1 MKPIRLDI
9 AGLNS
14 FRRIVTIDFAPL
26 LRDGLFGIFG
36 STGSGK
42 STILDAIT
50 LALYGKVRRS
60 GTLSGI
66 INEAEKTCHVS
77 FTFEVSDGAGRRGYT
92 VERLFERSKKGG
104 VEARTV
110 RLIEIG
116 CDGHRETIAEK
127 GGEVTER
134 IGEILGISSED
145 FLRAVVLPQGAFS
158 EFLSLRPAD
167 RSTMLERLF
176 RLEHMGERLRKTL
189 RARRDQA
196 AGDLRVV
203 QERLSGLEEYNDDT
217 LLRLEEDLIRT
228 ERNATELSAI
238 VERDEGELR
247 AARGLSDLITELHSL
262 RTSHDN
268 RRADRER
275 LTAIDEAVTRAERSR
290 RVAPVI
296 EERAKGAR
304 VLTER
309 KKAYQEAAQRLADIR
324 PLVERAT
331 REREAFA
338 RESDAAIAR
347 LEKNRSALIA
357 IKPVAEDAASRRAM
371 LAEKERELEDLLQRR
386 SHDSARAE
394 EMKRACDVVRHD
406 LEGLRD
412 REQSLFV
419 PNDERTRVRQI
430 GELLH
435 ERDGYETRRSEH
447 QQSHD
452 AAEEDLRALR
462 SDLSE
467 RRRTLEKIA
476 SHRSDIRADLKRNES
491 GMKEIDPRI
500 DAEKAGRD
508 RLLQAIRDVETMGED
523 VTGQIAQ
530 EVRLAGELAEKRKNL
545 TLRERDVEH
554 GQEEEAKLRREL
566 ETKRIEHARAL
577 HREALSSLSN
587 DLVDGVPCPLCGS
600 LDHPFPFHQR
610 HDDQLRAAA
619 GGATARDVAA
629 VEQRREEARR
639 RLGEAREQSASLRA
653 ELAALQTQIE
663 TAQRDIAERRRSIVA
678 RLRPLLPSD
687 EEPTIEHAARR
698 LEDINRVVVSM
709 ESDRERFD
717 RRVHEAKSRGEE
729 IDTRYHGEEIALR
742 SAEAT
747 LKEKERA
754 LGESRVAIDR
764 MERRLSAIDAR
775 LVEFLGRRSID
786 EARRDVESI
795 ADREEHYDRIRAERS
810 DREKDL
816 RAMEEAEK
824 EGRQIA
830 DDSVRRFDRCSADVE
845 RLGIECAEREE
856 KVRALLRDVVD
867 RDRRDETIDVLIAAL
882 EEDVSALRKRRE
894 EKERGVAEMKER
906 LARCE
911 QDHAHARDQMNR
923 GEEDLEDLERN
934 VEEGLARAGYRSAD
948 DALRDACDDGELDRL
963 RGEQLRIRREL
974 DLAEARMEELRER
987 IGRRSISR
995 AEVEAMEGALRD
1007 RKSEADRAAAAV
1019 GGLRREMEIARAKN
1033 GEWRASKELLGKGAD
1048 QSRLYDRLERY
1059 LRGNGFVNYVANERL
1074 AEICR
1079 RATRILTT
1087 LSSGRYEVLARAG
1100 EGFVISDHRLGGER
1114 PPGTLSGGETF
1125 LVSLSLAL
1133 ALSDTLQLERRP
1145 LDLFFLDEGFGSLD
1159 AELLETVIDALE
1171 RIASPERTIGLISH
1185 VGILR
1190 DRIQRRLIVVPPAG
1204 AEGTRVNVET

>member
-36 STGSGK
+36 PTGSGK

-50 LALYGKVRRS
+50 LALYGKARRA
-60 GTLSGI
+60 GNLSGI

-77 FTFEVSDGAGRRGYT
+77 FTFEVSDGADRRCYT

-104 VEARTV
+104 AEARTV
-110 RLIEIG
+110 RLIEVG
-116 CDGHRETIAEK
+116 YDGHRQTIAEK
-127 GGEVTER
+127 GREVTER
-134 IGEILGISSED
+134 IGKILGISSED

-158 EFLSLRPAD
+158 EFLSLAPAE
-167 RSTMLERLF
+167 RSKMLERLF
-176 RLEHMGERLRKTL
+176 RLEHMGEGLLKTL

-203 QERLSGLEEYNDDT
+203 QERLSGLEEYNDDA
-217 LLRLEEDLIRT
+217 LLRLEEDLIRAG
-228 ERNATELSAI
+228 RNATELSAT
-238 VERDEGELR
+238 VEGDEEELR
-247 AARGLSDLITELHSL
+247 AARALSDLITELHSL
-262 RTSHDN
+262 QTSHDN
-268 RRADRER
+268 RRADRAR
-275 LTAIDEAVTRAERSR
+275 LTAIDETITRAERAR

-304 VLTER
+304 ALTER
-309 KKAYQEAAQRLADIR
+309 KNAYQEAAQRLADIR
-324 PLVERAT
+324 SLVEPAR
-331 REREAFA
+331 RERDAFA
-338 RESDAAIAR
+338 EESDAAIVR

-357 IKPVAEDAASRRAM
+357 IRPVAEDVASRRAT
-371 LAEKERELEDLLQRR
+371 LAEKEREREGLSKMR
-386 SHDSARAE
+386 SQDSARAE

-412 REQSLFV
+412 REQALFV
-419 PNDERTRVRQI
+419 SNDERNRVRQI

-435 ERDGYETRRSEH
+435 ERDEHETLRSEH

-452 AAEEDLRALR
+452 TAEENLRALR

-467 RRRTLEKIA
+467 RRQNLEKTA
-476 SHRSDIRADLKRNES
+476 ADRSDIRADLERNES
-491 GMKEIDPRI
+491 GMKEIEPRI
-500 DAEKAGRD
+500 EEERAGRD
-508 RLLQAIRDVETMGED
+508 RLLQAIRDVETMEED
-523 VTGQIAQ
+523 VAGQVAL
-530 EVRLAGELAEKRKNL
+530 EVRTAGELAEKKKRL
-545 TLRERDVEH
+545 TLREQNVEH

-566 ETKRIEHARAL
+566 ETKRIEHAKAL
-577 HREALSSLSN
+577 HREALPALSN

-600 LDHPFPFHQR
+600 LDHPFPFYQR
-610 HDDQLRAAA
+610 HDAQIRAA
-619 GGATARDVAA
+619 GGATALDVAA
-629 VEQRREEARR
+629 AEQRLEEARR
-639 RLGEAREQSASLRA
+639 RLGEAREQSAALRA
-653 ELAALQTQIE
+653 EVAALQTGIE
-663 TAQRDIAERRRSIVA
+663 TAQRDIAEQRRSIVA

-687 EEPTIEHAARR
+687 AEPTMEHAARR
-698 LEDINRVVVSM
+698 LEDINRVVASM

-717 RRVHEAKSRGEE
+717 RRFHEAKSRGEE

-747 LKEKERA
+747 LMEKERA
-754 LGESRVAIDR
+754 LSESRAAIDR
-764 MERRLSAIDAR
+764 MERRLIAIDAR
-775 LVEFLGRRSID
+775 LVESLGGRSID

-795 ADREEHYDRIRAERS
+795 ADREERSDRIRAERL

-816 RAMEEAEK
+816 RAMEEEEK
-824 EGRQIA
+824 EGRRIA
-830 DDSVRRFDRCSADVE
+830 DDSARRCDRCSADVE

-856 KVRALLRDVVD
+856 KVHGVLRDVVD
-867 RDRRDETIDVLIAAL
+867 RDRRDETIDALITAL
-882 EEDVSALRKRRE
+882 EEDVSALRKKRE
-894 EKERGVAEMKER
+894 EKERTVAEMKER

-923 GEEDLEDLERN
+923 GEEELEELERD
-934 VEEGLARAGYRSAD
+934 VKEGLARAGYRSAD
-948 DALRDACDDGELDRL
+948 DALRDACDDENLGLL

-974 DLAEARMEELRER
+974 DLADARMEELREK

-995 AEVEAMEGALRD
+995 AEVEAMERSLRD
-1007 RKSEADRAAAAV
+1007 RKSEADQAAAAV
-1019 GGLRREMEIARAKN
+1019 GGLRREVEIARAKN

-1079 RATRILTT
+1079 RATRTLTT

-1133 ALSDTLQLERRP
+1133 ALSDTLQFERQP

-1204 AEGTRVNVET
+1204 VEGTRVNVES